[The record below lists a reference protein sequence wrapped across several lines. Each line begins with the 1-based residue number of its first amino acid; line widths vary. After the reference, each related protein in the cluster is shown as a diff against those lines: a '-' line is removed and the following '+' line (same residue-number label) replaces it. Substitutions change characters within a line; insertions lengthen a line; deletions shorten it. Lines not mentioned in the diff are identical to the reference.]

1 MEELNNLL
9 NEFANIFGF
18 SEFDEEFINYLKKI
32 SKPNNQIC
40 NKNVKA
46 GEGGWKCLDCEMNG
60 CLLICTECF
69 EKAKEKHKGLNLH
82 HMDFVIVVIQIQ

>member
-18 SEFDEEFINYLKKI
+18 SELDEEFINYLKKI

-40 NKNVKA
+40 NKNINISIT
-46 GEGGWKCLDCEMNG
+46 DC
-60 CLLICTECF
+60 
-69 EKAKEKHKGLNLH
+69 
-82 HMDFVIVVIQIQ
+82 